1 MEDKHAI
8 QILAAKA
15 IYEELKKRFFGHK
28 HRCAGEDAPEVEA
41 NA

>member
-8 QILAAKA
+8 QIPDAKA
-15 IYEELKKRFFGHK
+15 IYEELKKHFSGHK
-28 HRCAGEDAPEVEA
+28 HRCAGDDAPEVEA